1 MILVVKA
8 IGEPGDGQSLEQSS
22 SVGDPDGDQCL
33 AFQRRSS
40 IEDVGGE
47 ITLALKYFL
56 YNFRSL
62 HSRIK

>member
-22 SVGDPDGDQCL
+22 SVDDPDDDQCL

-40 IEDVGGE
+40 IEDVGGG
-47 ITLALKYFL
+47 ITLALK
-56 YNFRSL
+56 
-62 HSRIK
+62 